1 MKVVRVSLNKIFIL
15 AITISG
21 VTRKSLK
28 SRGKSTQTFI
38 MIDWFLTVVRDNY
51 ANFNGRARR
60 SEFWYF
66 FLCHIIIAIVLAT
79 LMVLIGTIGMV
90 LYTVYALALFIPGL
104 AVAVRRLHD
113 VGKSGWWYFIC
124 LVPIIGSIWFIVLL
138 ATDGDVGPN
147 EYGEDPKRPYNEFD
161 QIGTKEDTF

>member
-1 MKVVRVSLNKIFIL
+1 
-15 AITISG
+15 
-21 VTRKSLK
+21 
-28 SRGKSTQTFI
+28 
-38 MIDWFLTVVRDNY
+38 
-51 ANFNGRARR
+51 
-60 SEFWYF
+60 
-66 FLCHIIIAIVLAT
+66 
-79 LMVLIGTIGMV
+79 MVLIGTIGMV

-161 QIGTKEDTF
+161 HIGTKEETF